1 MLDPRLTPNHLQA
14 QEGLTPRAV
23 CDKYFLKHKAI
34 YDWFDIRCERAAEVF
49 FGDVLELE

>member
-1 MLDPRLTPNHLQA
+1 MLLECTLRMHRKRSLSLYPLS

-34 YDWFDIRCERAAEVF
+34 YDWFDIRCA
-49 FGDVLELE
+49 